1 MKGNNTMKCYEVKF
15 LAKDELR
22 LKMIIYAFSLKQA
35 KILAEAYPIDDV
47 TDVKVRLVKAKKAI
61 EMKNIYVAR
70 YGGEAI
76 LLKKEID
83 VINDRRI
90 YCGKEPIDI
99 VRATMLY

>member
-22 LKMIIYAFSLKQA
+22 RKLIIYAFSHEQA
-35 KILAEAYPIDDV
+35 KILAEAYPLDDV
-47 TDVKVRLVKAKKAI
+47 TEVKVRLTKTQKVI
-61 EMKNIYVAR
+61 EMMNRFVVR

-90 YCGKEPIDI
+90 RCGKEPIDI